1 MRLRRRIPIFV
12 GVLLIAAAVTAAIQ
26 LRKHA
31 PPESA
36 RLLPGADG
44 FVYLNLKWVR
54 RTGVLGKVSA
64 VQREPEYQQF
74 IQNTGFEFERD
85 LDQAAFA
92 VHYPAPGNAIPKN
105 ELRFSEVFV
114 GRIDATRLRDYLHR
128 LSAKVESY
136 NSIDIYNIPLDGR
149 TLRVAILG
157 VDLVAA
163 SNYPDP
169 LLIHGIIDRSRKL
182 ASPFGGPAFL
192 RRYFK
197 EVPLASLGWAVLS
210 TDPGNPAMPQNLS
223 FLLSKPAVLVASI
236 RYLGSVHLRAE
247 AFTANDEEARQLR
260 ERAETFLSIFHA
272 AEDSAAQGTDPDV
285 KAFFNGLKVEQHRNR
300 AVLTAVLP
308 PSFLQKAIS
317 EPAPSAPTTM
327 LRTPEPGNLSSLG
340 K

>member
-1 MRLRRRIPIFV
+1 MRLRRQLPIFF

-44 FVYLNLKWVR
+44 FIYLNLKWVR
-54 RTGVLGKVSA
+54 RTGVLGKLASV
-64 VQREPEYQQF
+64 RHEPEYQQF
-74 IQNTGFEFERD
+74 IQNTGFEFEKD

-92 VHYPAPGNAIPKN
+92 VHYPAPGNGIPKD

-114 GRIDATRLRDYLHR
+114 GRIDGVRLRDYLKR
-128 LSAKVESY
+128 LSSKVESY

-149 TLRVAILG
+149 TVRVAILG

-169 LLIHGIIDRSRKL
+169 LLIRGIIDRSRKL
-182 ASPFGGPAFL
+182 ASPFAGPAFL

-197 EVPLASLGWAVLS
+197 EVPIASLGWAVLN
-210 TDPGNPAMPQNLS
+210 TDPANPAMPQNLS
-223 FLLSKPAVLVASI
+223 FLLTKPAVLVASV

-247 AFTANDEEARQLR
+247 AFTATDEDARQLR
-260 ERAETFLSIFHA
+260 DRAETFLSLFHA

-300 AVLTAVLP
+300 AVLTAVVP
-308 PSFLQKAIS
+308 PAFLQKAIS
-317 EPAPSAPTTM
+317 EPGSGPPSASQLHPEQD
-327 LRTPEPGNLSSLG
+327 LTPSRQ
-340 K
+340 

>member
-1 MRLRRRIPIFV
+1 MRLRRKLPIFL

-26 LRKHA
+26 LRKQA

-54 RTGVLGKVSA
+54 RTGVLGKMA
-64 VQREPEYQQF
+64 AARHEPEYQQF

-85 LDQAAFA
+85 LDEAAFA
-92 VHYPAPGNAIPKN
+92 VHYPLPGNGIPKD

-114 GRIDATRLRDYLHR
+114 GRIDAGRLRDYLKR

-136 NSIDIYNIPLDGR
+136 NSIDIYNIPLNGR
-149 TLRVAILG
+149 TVRVAILG

-169 LLIHGIIDRSRKL
+169 LLIRGIVDRSRKL

-197 EVPLASLGWAVLS
+197 EVPIASLGWAVFN
-210 TDPGNPAMPQNLS
+210 TDPANPAMPQNLS

-247 AFTANDEEARQLR
+247 AFTASEEEARQLR
-260 ERAETFLSIFHA
+260 DRAQTFLSIFHA
-272 AEDSAAQGTDPDV
+272 AEDSAAQGSDPDV
-285 KAFFNGLKVEQHRNR
+285 KAFFNGLKVEQHNNR
-300 AVLTAVLP
+300 AVLTAVVP
-308 PSFLQKAIS
+308 PAFLKKAIS
-317 EPAPSAPTTM
+317 EPNSEAPNTSELQPDADLTAS
-327 LRTPEPGNLSSLG
+327 RH
-340 K
+340 